1 MSTMKTTFLSKH
13 LTIIIQVAVSFVCM
27 ATLSGFSF
35 NITESEVP
43 ITLQSLLM
51 VWFAYLF
58 GVRVGLTSVI
68 LYLIAGGFGLN
79 VFSNGG
85 SGWEQFQSVTGGFLL
100 AFPIGALISGI
111 ASDWLKSKEELL
123 KFKFISSALVL
134 FVSQGAILLLGLYW
148 YNSIATTTES
158 IQKFTPGLLIKTAI
172 GTMAYVVL
180 VRTLFRPNKQQS

>member
-1 MSTMKTTFLSKH
+1 MKTTFLSKH
-13 LTIIIQVAVSFVCM
+13 LSFVIQVAISFACM
-27 ATLSGFSF
+27 ATLSGYSF
-35 NITESEVP
+35 NIAESDVP

-58 GVRVGLTSVI
+58 GMRVGLTSVL
-68 LYLIAGGFGLN
+68 LYLIAGGLGLN

-85 SGWEQFQSVTGGFLL
+85 SGWEYFQDVTGGFLL

-111 ASDWLKSKEELL
+111 ASDWLKTREELQ

-134 FVSQGAILLLGLYW
+134 FASQAAILLLGLYW
-148 YNSIATTTES
+148 YNSIAAAPES

-172 GTMAYVVL
+172 GTMAYVV
-180 VRTLFRPNKQQS
+180 VIRTLFRPNKQQS